1 MSRKLTA
8 AALLP
13 HHRRVL
19 VELDHLTQ
27 PNGELCAYFRT
38 IARGLEMDVRE
49 VRRIVRCLARKG
61 LAEYWR
67 GLWSDDG
74 PAGGGYCIT
83 PAGRAKL
90 KQEGR

>member
-1 MSRKLTA
+1 
-8 AALLP
+8 
-13 HHRRVL
+13 
-19 VELDHLTQ
+19 
-27 PNGELCAYFRT
+27 
-38 IARGLEMDVRE
+38 MDVRE